1 VCRHDKEILGSQE
14 LRWQDSGIAA
24 DEISDDA
31 LQEDGTEE
39 SDHGDDASDPAP
51 SAARN
56 LAS

>member
-1 VCRHDKEILGSQE
+1 VCRHDKEILGGEE

-31 LQEDGTEE
+31 LQEDGNEE
-39 SDHGDDASDPAP
+39 SDHGDASDPAP
-51 SAARN
+51 RAARN